1 MSGREAC
8 GRRHSVRAQCQD
20 AIDAELLTSS
30 VGSAVYCSIV
40 DADQMPVFSLLYI
53 EFKSEPQ
60 FKTGSGV
67 GESVF
72 RSMKQK
78 ATVSDN

>member
-1 MSGREAC
+1 
-8 GRRHSVRAQCQD
+8 
-20 AIDAELLTSS
+20 
-30 VGSAVYCSIV
+30 
-40 DADQMPVFSLLYI
+40 MPVFSLLYI

-67 GESVF
+67 GESVY